1 MVVLYNIDNNFFVMR
16 DVYNNKIYDD
26 ETLMKTPRALL
37 LLF

>member
-1 MVVLYNIDNNFFVMR
+1 VVVLYNIDNNIFVMR
-16 DVYNNKIYDD
+16 VYNNKIYDD